1 MLNLKRAFIQTKN
14 LTKKVRFFYFLLC
27 KSVDLHLYP
36 IYNKYIVKE
45 VINDWVGKIKGKK
58 KKLEQQKQLTTKI
71 GLAIAVL
78 SLIDK
83 LIDLLN
89 KLLK

>member
-1 MLNLKRAFIQTKN
+1 MSRKNKR
-14 LTKKVRFFYFLLC
+14 
-27 KSVDLHLYP
+27 
-36 IYNKYIVKE
+36 E
-45 VINDWVGKIKGKK
+45 E